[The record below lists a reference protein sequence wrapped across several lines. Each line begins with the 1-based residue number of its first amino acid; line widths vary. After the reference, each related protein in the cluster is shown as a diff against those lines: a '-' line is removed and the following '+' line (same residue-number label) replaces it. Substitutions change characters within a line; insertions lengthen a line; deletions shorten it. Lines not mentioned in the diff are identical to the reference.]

1 MLSLPQSQPPR
12 RAARLHLAETT
23 VAVLRFKSG
32 RCVPAK
38 LQVLSV
44 TGGLLWLSKP
54 LPLDLGSDAKLMFLI
69 RSGLVLGAA
78 EMLHP
83 ISWSL
88 QPFRFVTLHDDDQCR
103 LEAAIRSTRE
113 QNSRDHGRVEAGRAW

>member
-1 MLSLPQSQPPR
+1 MLLLPQAQPQR
-12 RAARLHLAETT
+12 RPARLHMAETT
-23 VAVLRFKSG
+23 VAVLRFKDG

-54 LPLDLGSDAKLMFLI
+54 LPLELGSDAKLMCLI
-69 RSGLVLGAA
+69 RNGLVLGAA
-78 EMLHP
+78 EMLAP

-88 QPFRFVTLHDDDQCR
+88 QPFRFVTLHHDDQSR
-103 LEAAIRSTRE
+103 LEAAVRSTSDQR
-113 QNSRDHGRVEAGRAW
+113 RHDRARVELGRAW

>member
-1 MLSLPQSQPPR
+1 MLPLPQEQPPR

-23 VAVLRFKSG
+23 VAVLRFRGG

-54 LPLDLGSDAKLMFLI
+54 LPLELGSDAKLMFLM
-69 RSGLVLGAA
+69 RNGVVLGAA
-78 EMLHP
+78 EMLAP

-88 QPFRFVTLHDDDQCR
+88 QPFRFVTLHHDDQSR
-103 LEAAIRSTRE
+103 LEAAIRSTAIQRR
-113 QNSRDHGRVEAGRAW
+113 RDHGLLEPGRAW

>member
-1 MLSLPQSQPPR
+1 MLSLPQTQPPQ

-23 VAVLRFKSG
+23 VAVLRFKGG

-54 LPLDLGSDAKLMFLI
+54 LPLELGSDAKLMFLT

-78 EMLHP
+78 EMLPP
-83 ISWSL
+83 ISWRL

-103 LEAAIRSTRE
+103 LETAIRSTLD
-113 QNSRDHGRVEAGRAW
+113 QNRRDHGRVE

>member
-23 VAVLRFKSG
+23 VAVLRFKDG

-44 TGGLLWLSKP
+44 TGGLLSLSRP
-54 LPLDLGSDAKLMFLI
+54 LPLEPGSNAKLMFLI
-69 RSGLVLGAA
+69 CTGLVLAVA

-88 QPFRFVTLHDDDQCR
+88 QPFRFVMLDDEGQYR
-103 LEAAIRSTRE
+103 LEAAIRSMSDQRR
-113 QNSRDHGRVEAGRAW
+113 RDRSRVETGMAW

>member
-23 VAVLRFKSG
+23 VAVLRFRGG

-44 TGGLLWLSKP
+44 TGGLLWLPKP
-54 LPLDLGSDAKLMFLI
+54 LPLELGSDAKLMFLI
-69 RSGLVLGAA
+69 RTGLVLGAA

-83 ISWSL
+83 MSWSL
-88 QPFRFVTLHDDDQCR
+88 QPFRFVELHNDDQCR
-103 LEAAIRSTRE
+103 LEAAIRSTLG
-113 QNSRDHGRVEAGRAW
+113 QNRRDRSRVELGRAW

>member
-1 MLSLPQSQPPR
+1 MLSLHQSQPPR

-78 EMLHP
+78 EMLNP

-88 QPFRFVTLHDDDQCR
+88 QPFRFVTMQDDVKAS
-103 LEAAIRSTRE
+103 LERRIRSTRV
-113 QNSRDHGRVEAGRAW
+113 Q

>member
-1 MLSLPQSQPPR
+1 MLSLPQTQPPQ

-23 VAVLRFKSG
+23 VAVLRFKGG

-54 LPLDLGSDAKLMFLI
+54 LPLELGSDAKLMFLT

-78 EMLHP
+78 EMLPP
-83 ISWSL
+83 ISWRL

-103 LEAAIRSTRE
+103 LEAAIRSTSDQR
-113 QNSRDHGRVEAGRAW
+113 RHDRARVELGRAW

>member
-1 MLSLPQSQPPR
+1 
-12 RAARLHLAETT
+12 LAETT
-23 VAVLRFKSG
+23 VAVLRFHDG

-54 LPLDLGSDAKLMFLI
+54 LPLELGSDAKLMFLI

-78 EMLHP
+78 EMLPP

-88 QPFRFVTLHDDDQCR
+88 QPFRFVTLHDDDQCK
-103 LEAAIRSTRE
+103 LEAAIRSTSDQKR
-113 QNSRDHGRVEAGRAW
+113 RDRGLLEPGTAW

>member
-1 MLSLPQSQPPR
+1 
-12 RAARLHLAETT
+12 LAETT
-23 VAVLRFKSG
+23 VAVLRFKGG

-54 LPLDLGSDAKLMFLI
+54 LPLELGSDAKLMFLI

-88 QPFRFVTLHDDDQCR
+88 QPFRFVRLHDDDQCR
-103 LEAAIRSTRE
+103 LEAAIRSTSDQRR
-113 QNSRDHGRVEAGRAW
+113 RDRGLVEPGRAW

>member
-1 MLSLPQSQPPR
+1 LN
-12 RAARLHLAETT
+12 
-23 VAVLRFKSG
+23 
-32 RCVPAK
+32 
-38 LQVLSV
+38 
-44 TGGLLWLSKP
+44 
-54 LPLDLGSDAKLMFLI
+54 LGSDAKLMFLI

-103 LEAAIRSTRE
+103 LEAAIRSTLDQHR
-113 QNSRDHGRVEAGRAW
+113 RDHARVELGRAW

>member
-1 MLSLPQSQPPR
+1 M
-12 RAARLHLAETT
+12 
-23 VAVLRFKSG
+23 
-32 RCVPAK
+32 
-38 LQVLSV
+38 
-44 TGGLLWLSKP
+44 TGGLLWISKP

-103 LEAAIRSTRE
+103 LEAAIRFTFDHIR
-113 QNSRDHGRVEAGRAW
+113 RDHALVEPGRAC

>member
-1 MLSLPQSQPPR
+1 MLSLPQTQPPR

-23 VAVLRFKSG
+23 VAVLRFRGG
-32 RCVPAK
+32 RCIPAR

-54 LPLDLGSDAKLMFLI
+54 FSLKLGSDAKLMFLI
-69 RSGLVLGAA
+69 RNGLVLGAV
-78 EMLHP
+78 EMLQP

-103 LEAAIRSTRE
+103 LEAAIHSA
-113 QNSRDHGRVEAGRAW
+113 RDQRRRDRGLVEPGRAW

>member
-88 QPFRFVTLHDDDQCR
+88 QPFRFVRRHEERPCTLER
-103 LEAAIRSTRE
+103 A
-113 QNSRDHGRVEAGRAW
+113 SRAS

>member
-1 MLSLPQSQPPR
+1 M
-12 RAARLHLAETT
+12 AETT

>member
-1 MLSLPQSQPPR
+1 MLSLSQAQPPR

-23 VAVLRFKSG
+23 VAVLRFKGG

-44 TGGLLWLSKP
+44 TGGLLWLSRP
-54 LPLDLGSDAKLMFLI
+54 LPLELGSNAKLMFLI
-69 RSGLVLGAA
+69 RTGLVLGAA

-83 ISWSL
+83 VSWSL
-88 QPFRFVTLHDDDQCR
+88 QPFRFVALYDDDQRR
-103 LEAAIRSTRE
+103 LEAVIRSTRD
-113 QNSRDHGRVEAGRAW
+113 QRRRDRGGIESDRAW